1 MGAYAGGTTRAPGAA
16 DRNTSICS
24 GPSGNTS
31 STKVMNT
38 SKKLTLGLRVSSLV
52 SGMKSSPTVNMK
64 IDTYLQLIFS
74 FVIYLP
80 RAALS
85 ADIGAVVR

>member
-1 MGAYAGGTTRAPGAA
+1 MRIVTEAYAGEIMRAPGAA

-38 SKKLTLGLRVSSLV
+38 SKKLTPGSRVSSLV

-64 IDTYLQLIFS
+64 IDKFQ
-74 FVIYLP
+74 
-80 RAALS
+80 
-85 ADIGAVVR
+85 